1 MTAKKCAKKRDAR
14 AQLLFCL
21 FNPLPFLWSRSRC
34 GRGILTSLS
43 THAIRNLSSTTE
55 RLIFPTLFLP
65 YFPGWWMLPKA
76 RGLRFPAFPDELSWS
91 LVPLKYH
98 YPSLLTLTN
107 FLVEYFQYYC
117 SVDLP
122 MFSWFFFLVQSIQ
135 FNFQDVLVLAKKPF
149 GWKIPHSSD
158 VIFPRTNLFPKE
170 KGYSHCKVSSTMEK
184 CDLRLPRWQFLDL
197 LETTIYIVEPWKK
210 RMGYVLFTSAFMH
223 RGVINVNFTFSSV
236 MICRTTVCW
245 DPGILLPW
253 QRDVTT
259 SPPYWLVS
267 EHKFDKMPYQLQN
280 KLKRTKK
287 RDCLSRKSSVKSA
300 LPALFNCRHDRNCV
314 TIRTNSAHTR
324 IAKTSIAPEKIL
336 LAAGTNRGSPCELK
350 SE

>member
-1 MTAKKCAKKRDAR
+1 MTASKSSRPEVSGISWWVVMVLGA
-14 AQLLFCL
+14 FEI
-21 FNPLPFLWSRSRC
+21 PL
-34 GRGILTSLS
+34 SL
-43 THAIRNLSSTTE
+43 R
-55 RLIFPTLFLP
+55 
-65 YFPGWWMLPKA
+65 
-76 RGLRFPAFPDELSWS
+76 
-91 LVPLKYH
+91 
-98 YPSLLTLTN
+98 LLTLTN

-122 MFSWFFFLVQSIQ
+122 IISWFLYLVQSIK

-197 LETTIYIVEPWKK
+197 LKTTIYIVEPWKK

-259 SPPYWLVS
+259 SPPYWPVS

-300 LPALFNCRHDRNCV
+300 LPTLFNCRQDRNCV
-314 TIRTNSAHTR
+314 TMRTNSAQTR

-336 LAAGTNRGSPCELK
+336 LAACTNRGSPCELK